1 MPCDLP
7 SIYLIDDLAELKT
20 VLICVSYVVALISYV
35 TLNSRFSPASLAG
48 LIAEVADVTIA
59 EQKSMI
65 QFGDMSTSQ
74 LTSTCARYN

>member
-1 MPCDLP
+1 MLM
-7 SIYLIDDLAELKT
+7 S
-20 VLICVSYVVALISYV
+20 VSYVVALISYG
-35 TLNSRFSPASLAG
+35 TLNSCFSPASLAR

-65 QFGDMSTSQ
+65 QVGDMSTSQ